1 MIWDKIKAAVNLDS
15 ITQGLHDIEST
26 WILLLVSAVIA
37 FVFGV
42 ITMFLMRCCAPLLVW
57 GIILCYLALLVAGGF
72 LFYFKSTGTYEIDS
86 LDFINNQ
93 LTNNEKAL
101 MGMAV
106 ALWAIAVVS
115 GLLILCL
122 FSRIRLAIAVMEE
135 ASNYIREVMAA
146 FFVPILMFAFSLVFL
161 CFWFVVTLYLYSSGT
176 ITKRGDTPFGHVSWN
191 DSIKRLLIYYIV
203 AIIWNIEFLIA
214 FTQLVLAFSAASWY
228 FAPGNPKETSGN
240 IRRSF
245 WTTIRYHIGSLALGS
260 LVLTLI
266 WVLRIAIEL
275 IYVNRELFCLFLF

>member
-1 MIWDKIKAAVNLDS
+1 
-15 ITQGLHDIEST
+15 
-26 WILLLVSAVIA
+26 
-37 FVFGV
+37 
-42 ITMFLMRCCAPLLVW
+42 MFLMRCCAPLLVW

-86 LDFINNQ
+86 FDFINNQ

-122 FSRIRLAIAVMEE
+122 FGRIRLAIAVMEE

-176 ITKRGDTPFGHVSWN
+176 ITKRGDTPFGHVSWD

-240 IRRSF
+240 IGRSF

-275 IYVNRELFCLFLF
+275 IYVNREIFLFIFILILNNNSDK